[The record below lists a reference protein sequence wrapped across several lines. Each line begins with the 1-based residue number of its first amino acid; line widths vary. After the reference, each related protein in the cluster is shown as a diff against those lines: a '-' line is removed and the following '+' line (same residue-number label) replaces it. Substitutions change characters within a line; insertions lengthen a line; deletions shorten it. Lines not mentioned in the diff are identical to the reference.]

1 MLKFDCTGTEKLF
14 MRFIASHS
22 NRLTPATTRPNRGG
36 RREAGLTF
44 WDVLIS
50 MVIVAL
56 VFGSI
61 INGYLAG
68 AKKAQWSGYSLAAQS
83 LTLHAVEQARSATW
97 DGNLNVQITNMTLQN
112 KTFTNTSA
120 NTWRMTGYTTN
131 IMDIPWQAGNY
142 VVATNYITI
151 QTLFANGIT
160 NPWVQLQMV
169 TVNTVWP
176 FNGWGNFSVQY
187 YTNTIISYIAPDN
200 RDPLTLGVNN
210 SGD

>member
-1 MLKFDCTGTEKLF
+1 M
-14 MRFIASHS
+14 
-22 NRLTPATTRPNRGG
+22 
-36 RREAGLTF
+36 
-44 WDVLIS
+44 
-50 MVIVAL
+50 
-56 VFGSI
+56 
-61 INGYLAG
+61 
-68 AKKAQWSGYSLAAQS
+68 
-83 LTLHAVEQARSATW
+83 EQARSATW